1 MTKMQKKRLRYRRNL
16 KIRKVFKDLDL
27 SALSEEEKDNMFI
40 LHEELFKKQIDSI
53 CVSAPDTFP
62 TQCKKSGC
70 IPQCIKE
77 NNMDANIMVSE
88 QRRVLE
94 RELYTA
100 KNKHDIKLEQHFNI
114 IGKIPLT
121 PKEAVEWVKADKF
134 KYTDDELSDVPL
146 KYENWSSY
154 ITFTEGEPDRR
165 GYQSSVEKMI
175 EDYNKINLRIKINDP
190 KDMLKEVENFSTRT
204 YH

>member
-1 MTKMQKKRLRYRRNL
+1 
-16 KIRKVFKDLDL
+16 
-27 SALSEEEKDNMFI
+27 
-40 LHEELFKKQIDSI
+40 
-53 CVSAPDTFP
+53 
-62 TQCKKSGC
+62 
-70 IPQCIKE
+70 
-77 NNMDANIMVSE
+77 MDANIMVSE